1 VVSKR
6 SKKGEVVMKRRVVVT
21 GLGLV
26 TPLGTGVGKSWNNL
40 CAGVSGIDL
49 ITRFDTSDF
58 AVKIAAEVKDFNT
71 EDFFEKKQAKNLDL
85 FVQYGLAAADM
96 AVKDSGFEVTEENC
110 ERIGVIT
117 GCGMGG
123 LPTIEKYHKISLEKG
138 PKRITPF
145 FIPMVIPN
153 MPSGHISMMLN
164 AKGPNISLTTACAAG
179 THAVGESYRHIIYGS
194 SDMIVTGGTEAV
206 ICGLGIGGFSSMKAL
221 SKRNDAP
228 QQASRPFDKDR
239 DGFVMSEGSGMLV
252 LEDYE
257 HAVARGAK
265 IYAEVCGYG
274 LSSDAYHIAAP
285 PENGEGG
292 ARAMQVALNDARLA
306 PEDVDY
312 INAHGTSTPLND
324 KCGTQAIKTVFK
336 DHAKVLSISST
347 KSMTGHM
354 LGAAGGIESVFTAL
368 SLKHQIAPPTINL
381 ENPSVE
387 CDLDYVPNE
396 ARKMNIRVALSNSF
410 GFGGT
415 NAVVAMKR
423 FDG

>member
-1 VVSKR
+1 V
-6 SKKGEVVMKRRVVVT
+6 KRRVVVT

-26 TPLGTGVGKSWNNL
+26 TPLGTGVEKSWNNL
-40 CAGVSGIDL
+40 CSGVSGIDL
-49 ITRFDTSDF
+49 ITRFDTSDYT
-58 AVKIAAEVKDFNT
+58 VKIAAEVKDFHS

-85 FVQYGLAAADM
+85 FVQYGLAAAEM

-110 ERIGVIT
+110 GRVGVIT

-123 LPTIEKYHKISLEKG
+123 LPTIEKYHKISLSRG

-164 AKGPNISLTTACAAG
+164 AKGPNLSLTTACAAG
-179 THAVGESYRHIIYGS
+179 THAVGESYRHIMYGS
-194 SDMIVTGGTEAV
+194 SDMIVTGGAEAV
-206 ICGLGIGGFSSMKAL
+206 ICALGVGGFSSMKAL

-228 QQASRPFDKDR
+228 REASRPFDKDR

-252 LEDYE
+252 LEDYD
-257 HAVARGAK
+257 HAVARGAQ

-292 ARAMQVALNDARLA
+292 ARAMKVALKDARLA
-306 PEDVDY
+306 SEDVDY

-324 KCGTQAIKTVFK
+324 KCETQAIKTVFK
-336 DHAKVLSISST
+336 DYAKALSVSST

-368 SLKHQIAPPTINL
+368 SVKHQIAPPTINL
-381 ENPSVE
+381 ESPSEE

-396 ARKMNIRVALSNSF
+396 ARKMNIRAALSNSF